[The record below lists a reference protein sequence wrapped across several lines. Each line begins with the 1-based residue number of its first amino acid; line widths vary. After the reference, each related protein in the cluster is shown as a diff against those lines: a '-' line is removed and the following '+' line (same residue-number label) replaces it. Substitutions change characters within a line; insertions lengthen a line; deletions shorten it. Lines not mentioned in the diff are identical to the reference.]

1 MSQRRLLPIECFV
14 ALATALV
21 LSVTPHGA
29 HATIPDANGVIHAC
43 YTKSTGGLH
52 IIDDSVTTCKSGETS
67 LTWSVQGPQGPEGA
81 TGATGPAGPAGAAG
95 PAGPTGATGPAG
107 PAGPTGAMG
116 PAGPA
121 GATGATGPAGPT
133 GPPGPV
139 QMFVNSNFQSVPL
152 ASFPGVTTASLSL
165 PPGSYMMFVKFR
177 YEGTGTSTETAD
189 CVFQG
194 DGIGDHD
201 ASQNNVPT
209 GGEFSGQIDAFMM
222 DLVFKT
228 ATSNPD
234 VHVQC
239 FGPSDVHIIN
249 TQFLAIPAT
258 SLVAQ

>member
-1 MSQRRLLPIECFV
+1 
-14 ALATALV
+14 
-21 LSVTPHGA
+21 
-29 HATIPDANGVIHAC
+29 
-43 YTKSTGGLH
+43 
-52 IIDDSVTTCKSGETS
+52 
-67 LTWSVQGPQGPEGA
+67 
-81 TGATGPAGPAGAAG
+81 
-95 PAGPTGATGPAG
+95 
-107 PAGPTGAMG
+107 
-116 PAGPA
+116 
-121 GATGATGPAGPT
+121 
-133 GPPGPV
+133 
-139 QMFVNSNFQSVPL
+139 MFVNSNFQSVPL

-177 YEGTGTSTETAD
+177 YEGTGTSTETAG